1 MLAGNSGSKSK
12 NDEIFLMLIDQHM
25 MIKNLLSL
33 KSLISAVEAGG
44 VRKNRCMWG
53 RWKSRGGWTP
63 GGARLPCSRPLHR
76 VGLPH
81 SQVPL
86 EGGRQG
92 GCHED

>member
-53 RWKSRGGWTP
+53 RWKRGGV
-63 GGARLPCSRPLHR
+63 GGN
-76 VGLPH
+76 GDG
-81 SQVPL
+81 
-86 EGGRQG
+86 GGRGVRSG
-92 GCHED
+92 GDCCGRRSWW